1 MWPLKT
7 GSIQPL
13 KHLPV
18 ELRPKSPSAPQLTPA
33 VEKFVDPRWSFLPE
47 PRDTRRPGPYF
58 HRLFSQDQ
66 LSTLGSLPAD
76 EAMSTMISCL
86 PAGVPTLHAP
96 TLSALLY
103 SVLRWAARTHM
114 DGDKTS
120 LLLTV
125 YWETYRFCVESPWRT
140 QAQLYAFFKESLL
153 RSSVRHSPRSE
164 RVLAPEQ
171 CRASLLQ
178 FCRCYLTTLPLVR
191 LVSLPNYRLQLTWD
205 QPAHEQLLQSNLL

>member
-13 KHLPV
+13 EQPPV
-18 ELRPKSPSAPQLTPA
+18 ELRPTSPSAPQLTPV
-33 VEKFVDPRWSFLPE
+33 VETLPDPRRSFLPE
-47 PRDTRRPGPYF
+47 PRNTRRPGPYF
-58 HRLFSQDQ
+58 YRLFSQDQ
-66 LSTLGSLPAD
+66 LTALGSLPAD

-86 PAGVPTLHAP
+86 PEGVPTLHAP
-96 TLSALLY
+96 TLAALLY
-103 SVLRWAARTHM
+103 SVFRWTMREHW
-114 DGDKTS
+114 DDDKTS

-125 YWETYRFCVESPWRT
+125 YLETYRFCMESPWRT

-153 RSSVRHSPRSE
+153 RSSVRHSPHSE

-171 CRASLLQ
+171 CRASLIQ
-178 FCRCYLTTLPLVR
+178 FCRCYLTALPLVR

-205 QPAHEQLLQSNLL
+205 QTSQEQLLESNLL